1 MTDHLGQSQVI
12 AYLRQLASHR
22 HGFSLI
28 SFEKPERYRNVS
40 DSVRKMISGKKINWY
55 PMRYTKYPLILSTLG
70 DLLRCFEKAL
80 FLHIRHRFHIIHC
93 RSHVPAIIGLL
104 MKRLFGVKFIFDM
117 RGWWIDEKLESGHW
131 KSWFFKPVYHLLKWL
146 EKQSLLYSDHL
157 VVLTYSTR
165 NELLQRFPK
174 LAERISVI
182 PTCVDLEFFGE
193 FSNQARTEIRSSLNI
208 SEETTVMVYSG
219 SFGGNYEMESLLR
232 LFQVFIERYPSGQ
245 CIILS
250 KTDPQLVSEKLYMN
264 GSLNGKLQLLNIEY
278 GKVHRYLSA
287 GDLGA
292 IFYREDWSV
301 LGRSPTKLAEYWAC
315 GLPVLAQELVG
326 DLSYLQELYP
336 HALTLVDNVS
346 KDSLEKALKMIPIK
360 VEKSELKHAAQEY
373 FGIDNGVHSYRQI
386 YSLLAR

>member
-12 AYLRQLASHR
+12 AYLRQLASHC

-40 DSVRKMISGKKINWY
+40 DSVREMISGKNINWY

-70 DLLRCFEKAL
+70 DLLLCFGKAF
-80 FLHIRHRFHIIHC
+80 FLNTRYKFHIIHC
-93 RSHVPAIIGLL
+93 RSHFPAIVGLI
-104 MKRLFGVKFIFDM
+104 MKRFFGAKFIFDM
-117 RGWWIDEKLESGHW
+117 RGWWVDEKLESGHW
-131 KSWFFKPVYHLLKWL
+131 KSWLFKPVYHLLKWL
-146 EKQSLLYSDHL
+146 EKQSLLCSDHL

-165 NELLQRFPK
+165 NELLQRFPQ

-182 PTCVDLEFFGE
+182 PTCVDFEFFGE
-193 FSNQARTEIRSSLNI
+193 FSNEARVEIRSSLNI

-219 SFGGNYEMESLLR
+219 SFGGNYEMASLLR

-245 CIILS
+245 FIVLS
-250 KTDPQLVSEKLYMN
+250 KTNPQLVSEKLSMY
-264 GSLNGKLQLLNIEY
+264 GSLNDKLHLLSVEY
-278 GKVHRYLSA
+278 GEVHRYLSA

-292 IFYREDWSV
+292 IFYRGDWST

-326 DLSYLQELYP
+326 DLSHLKELYP

-346 KDSLEKALKMIPIK
+346 KDSLEKALKKMPLK

-373 FGIDNGVHSYRQI
+373 FGIDNGVHSYREI